1 MVVRNFIITLLVLA
15 ACITVRAAQ
24 PVIALKFRSHSP
36 AFAIWQ
42 EKSRTG
48 AIELLSTVIGT
59 HTTRPI
65 VSDATLTSIR
75 KREQSQ
81 ALRKQTESMSE
92 SLARL
97 CGIEVPQSA
106 DAVLLAGK
114 LRSLPDVEY
123 VEVLPKRTF
132 SAEPNDPFL
141 AQQYHL
147 GIVHAFEAWAEL
159 DSTAAPIILGIVDTG
174 VDYLHEDLAP
184 VIYINPGEDGTDDQ
198 GLNKR
203 SNGKDDDNNGYI
215 DDWHGWDFVS
225 STSPDGR
232 DNDPMPGNSHGTHV
246 AGIAGAA
253 VNNGIGIAGTAIGI
267 RLMPVKIGNDLG
279 SNSVENSYDGLLF
292 AAATGADVINC
303 SWGGEASS
311 ESEAEV
317 VLAAQKLGAVIVA
330 AAGNSGKN
338 TAFYP
343 AAYPGVMSV
352 AASDE
357 RDNKASFSNY
367 HGSVDICAPG
377 LSIYST
383 FPSNTYGYDSGTSMA
398 SPVGAGLACLVR
410 NKFPQYSPEQVVAHI
425 KATTDNIDSINLGFE
440 GKIGTGRVNFLK
452 SLTTLSAKSAELSSY
467 QLTDESG
474 DGVFEP
480 GERVTVAL
488 TVRNI
493 LSPLQDATIGIT
505 PDSPYTIESSPAS
518 IHLGAMA
525 TGEELSPAESY
536 VFTIPKDIP
545 PNYLMEFTVTIKD
558 DSNAMRGYFALTV
571 NPTYKT
577 MSANNLSVTFN
588 SRGNIGYNDYPNN
601 EQGKGFRYKNGKDM
615 LYESALMVGTSAER
629 LSDVAR
635 SSNQDQQSASFH
647 TDSVF
652 TLTNPGVVSR
662 LDGHA
667 VFSDANATGDAG
679 VRVKQNCYQFS
690 DAGHENFVIVTYD
703 ITNITGSTLN
713 DLHAGLYFDWDIG
726 AAGSNNIV
734 KFEENEGYGYALR
747 ADDSTLPYAA
757 AALLT
762 DQPLNFFAMDNGGN
776 TAANPGVYDG
786 FTRKEKWQTISSGLG
801 RLTSSR
807 TDASMVIAA
816 GPMALEAGQTVRVAY
831 ALGAAENLADL
842 TSVIN
847 SARTVAAEKQLAS
860 GFRFTPLPQSAT
872 LMSITPNA
880 VGTGN
885 TCTVEI
891 YLPVESDASLVF
903 VNMLGQ
909 VVSDLPLG
917 KLNADI
923 HRIPINVS
931 GLAQGL
937 YFAQLK
943 TNESLNA
950 LPFTIVR

>member
-1 MVVRNFIITLLVLA
+1 MVVRNFITTLLVLA

-24 PVIALKFRSHSP
+24 PVIALKFRPHSP
-36 AFAIWQ
+36 AFAAWQ

-48 AIELLSTVIGT
+48 ALELLSALGT
-59 HTTRPI
+59 HTTRPL

-97 CGIEVPQSA
+97 CAIEFSQPA
-106 DAVLLAGK
+106 DAALLAGK
-114 LRSLPDVEY
+114 LRSLPDIEY
-123 VEVLPKRTF
+123 AEVLPERTF
-132 SAEPNDPFL
+132 TAEPNDPFL

-147 GIVHAFEAWAEL
+147 GTVHAFEAWAQL
-159 DSTAAPIILGIVDTG
+159 DSTAAPIVLAIVDTG

-184 VIYINPGEDGTDDQ
+184 VIYVNPGEDGTDDQ

-303 SWGGEASS
+303 SWGGEAGS
-311 ESEAEV
+311 ESEAEI
-317 VLAAQKLGAVIVA
+317 VLSAQKLGAVIVA
-330 AAGNSGKN
+330 AAGNNGKN

-352 AASDE
+352 AATDE

-383 FPSNTYGYDSGTSMA
+383 FPNNTYGYDSGTSMA
-398 SPVGAGLACLVR
+398 SPVAAGLACLVR
-410 NKFPQYSPEQVVAHI
+410 NKFPQYSPEQVIAHI
-425 KATTDNIDSINLGFE
+425 KATTDNIDSNNMGFE

-467 QLTDESG
+467 RLTDESG

-480 GERVTVAL
+480 GERITVAL
-488 TVRNI
+488 TIRNI
-493 LSPLQDATIGIT
+493 LSPLQDAAIGIT
-505 PDSPYTIESSPAS
+505 ADSPYTIESSPVS

-525 TGEELSPAESY
+525 TGEERSPVELY
-536 VFTIPKDIP
+536 TFTIRKDAP
-545 PNYLMEFTVTIKD
+545 SNHLLEFNVTITD
-558 DSNAMRGYFALTV
+558 DSSVLRGYFAMTV
-571 NPTYKT
+571 NPTFRT
-577 MSANNLSVTFN
+577 MSANNITATFN
-588 SRGNIGYNDYPNN
+588 SRGNIAYNDYPNN
-601 EQGKGFRYKNGKDM
+601 EQGKGFRYKNSGNM
-615 LYESALMVGTSAER
+615 LYEAGLMVGTSAER

-635 SSNQDQQSASFH
+635 SSNQEQQNASFR
-647 TDSVF
+647 TDSAF
-652 TLTNPGVVSR
+652 IIMNPGVVSR
-662 LDGHA
+662 LDGHT
-667 VFSDANATGDAG
+667 VFADANATGDAG
-679 VRVKQNCYQFS
+679 VRVTQNCYQFS
-690 DAGHENFVIVTYD
+690 DAGRENFVIVTYD

-726 AAGSNNIV
+726 ASGSNNIV
-734 KFEENEGYGYALR
+734 KFEEKEGYGYVFKAN
-747 ADDSTLPYAA
+747 DSTLPYAA

-762 DQPLNFFAMDNGGN
+762 DQQLNFFAMDNGGN
-776 TAANPGVYDG
+776 TTANPGVYDG
-786 FTRKEKWQTISSGLG
+786 FTRKEKWQTMSSGLG

-816 GPMALEAGQTVRVAY
+816 GPMTLETGQTVRVAY
-831 ALGAAENLADL
+831 ALGAGENLADL
-842 TSVIN
+842 TSTVN
-847 SARTVAAEKQLAS
+847 SARKVAAEKQLAS
-860 GFRFTPLPQSAT
+860 GFRFTPLPQGPT

-880 VGTGN
+880 VGAGN
-885 TCTVEI
+885 ICTVEI

-909 VVSDLPLG
+909 VVSDLSLG

-923 HRIPINVS
+923 HRIPIKVS

-943 TNESLNA
+943 AGSTLNA